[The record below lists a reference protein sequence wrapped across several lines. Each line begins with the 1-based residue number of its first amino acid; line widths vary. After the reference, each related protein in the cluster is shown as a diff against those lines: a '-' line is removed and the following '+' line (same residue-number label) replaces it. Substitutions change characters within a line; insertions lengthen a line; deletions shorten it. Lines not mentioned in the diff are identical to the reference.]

1 MLTIDDLRPLP
12 KVALHDHLDG
22 GLRPET
28 VLEHC
33 AEVGHQLPASDPETL
48 RRWFYEAADSG
59 SLVRYL
65 ETFEHTVAAMQTAE
79 HLRRVAAEFVI
90 DQARDGVVYAEA
102 RWAPE
107 QHLRRGLSM
116 ADAVEAVRDGLRE
129 GMVAATAEGN
139 RIVARQIVTSMRHAE
154 PTLEVAEL
162 ALAYRDDS
170 VCGFDIAGAEDGF
183 PPARFVEAFGFL
195 KRNNMFFTIHAGEA
209 FGLPSIWEA
218 VQVCGADRL
227 GHGVRIV
234 EDIELSDGAAKLGR
248 LAAYVRDARI
258 PLEVAP
264 SSNLQTGIAT
274 TMADHPVDLLKDLGF
289 NVTVNCDNRLMSATT
304 MSREFALLSQTFGW
318 DLDDV
323 EWCTV
328 NAMRAA
334 FLHHDQ
340 RESLIREVIRPAYA
354 AARAA

>member
-1 MLTIDDLRPLP
+1 M
-12 KVALHDHLDG
+12 
-22 GLRPET
+22 
-28 VLEHC
+28 
-33 AEVGHQLPASDPETL
+33 
-48 RRWFYEAADSG
+48 
-59 SLVRYL
+59 
-65 ETFEHTVAAMQTAE
+65 
-79 HLRRVAAEFVI
+79 
-90 DQARDGVVYAEA
+90 
-102 RWAPE
+102 
-107 QHLRRGLSM
+107 
-116 ADAVEAVRDGLRE
+116 
-129 GMVAATAEGN
+129 
-139 RIVARQIVTSMRHAE
+139 
-154 PTLEVAEL
+154 
-162 ALAYRDDS
+162 
-170 VCGFDIAGAEDGF
+170 
-183 PPARFVEAFGFL
+183 
-195 KRNNMFFTIHAGEA
+195 
-209 FGLPSIWEA
+209 
-218 VQVCGADRL
+218 
-227 GHGVRIV
+227 RIV

-304 MSREFALLSQTFGW
+304 MSREFALLSETFGW